1 MNNLERKL
9 IIYIK
14 SLEDDIDRLKNRN
27 GRLLYKNDEEL
38 KQISNS
44 VRIIHD
50 IKEDLEQL
58 LEVE

>member
-1 MNNLERKL
+1 MNDLEKKL
-9 IIYIK
+9 IMYIK

-27 GRLLYKNDEEL
+27 GRLLYKSDEEL

>member
-1 MNNLERKL
+1 MNDLEKKL
-9 IIYIK
+9 IMYIK
-14 SLEDDIDRLKNRN
+14 GLEDDIDRLKNRN
-27 GRLLYKNDEEL
+27 GRLLYKSDEEL

>member
-1 MNNLERKL
+1 MNDLEKKL
-9 IIYIK
+9 IMYIK

-27 GRLLYKNDEEL
+27 GRLLYKSDEEL

-44 VRIIHD
+44 VRIIYD

>member
-1 MNNLERKL
+1 MNDLKKKL
-9 IIYIK
+9 IMYIK

-27 GRLLYKNDEEL
+27 GRLLYKSDEEL

-44 VRIIHD
+44 VRVIHD